1 MSSRKYI
8 VNDYPSITKEYN
20 NEKNVVPVD
29 EIYVGYPVPVWWICE
44 NGHEWQALVKN
55 RAVRDHGCIYCTGQ
69 VPIVGEND
77 LSTTDPLLAKEWHP
91 SKNGEFTPQIAMR
104 GSSKKVW
111 WVCNN
116 GHEWEAVIYSRAN
129 GSGCP
134 YCSGRLA
141 IRGKNDLETLHK
153 DIASEWH
160 PIKNGKLKPYQ
171 FKEKSTK
178 KVWWQCKEGH
188 EWNDSICERVSD
200 RKKCPFCNNTVVIP
214 DKNSFK
220 ALEPEAASY
229 WDYDSNGDLKPENFF
244 PHSNKEVNW
253 ICGKHKWNEKI
264 GSMTKR
270 KECPYCSGARI
281 SEEDSVF
288 NKYPLLLIELDHD
301 KNVGININS
310 ISEGSSKMIWWKCKK
325 GHSWLAPTERRVKG
339 SKCPYCA
346 GKKSIY
352 SI

>member
-8 VNDYPSITKEYN
+8 VNDYPSISREYN
-20 NEKNVVPVD
+20 KEKNSVPVED
-29 EIYVGYPVPVWWICE
+29 IYASYPDPVWWKCE
-44 NGHEWQALVKN
+44 KGHEWKALVKN

-77 LSTTDPLLAKEWHP
+77 FSTTEPLLEKEWH
-91 SKNGEFTPQIAMR
+91 STKNGKFTPQMAMR

-111 WVCNN
+111 WECEK
-116 GHEWEAVIYSRAN
+116 GHEWEAAIHSRASGN
-129 GSGCP
+129 GCP
-134 YCSGRLA
+134 YCSGRIA
-141 IRGKNDLETLHK
+141 VRGENDLETLHK

-160 PIKNGKLKPYQ
+160 TIKNGKLKPYE
-171 FKEKSTK
+171 FKEKSNK

-188 EWNDSICERVSD
+188 EWNDVICERVSN
-200 RKKCPFCNNTVVIP
+200 RKKCPFCNNTAVIP
-214 DKNSFK
+214 DINSFK

-253 ICGKHKWNEKI
+253 ICGKHKWNERI

-270 KECPYCSGARI
+270 KKCPFCSGARI
-281 SEEDSVF
+281 SEEDSIF
-288 NKYPLLLIELDHD
+288 NKYPMLLIEFDHD